1 MAIQELEA
9 LGIEK
14 ESNTVDL
21 SMLVS
26 DATWKDILVDLVRSN
41 ELDPWNI
48 DITDIVDKYI
58 NAVKKL
64 KVMDLR
70 VPANIILAA
79 ALLLRLKS
87 EMLSLFER
95 QNLQEVPE
103 ENIFTREPVLVDELS
118 LRLRPPVKRKIAL
131 VELIHALEEAMK
143 IKDKKSNARLLKG
156 VQFDLKFEEVDM
168 EKEIEKLHDA
178 IKKNVDN
185 QSMTTFSY
193 LSKEVPIR
201 NDNVITGLFI
211 PLLFLAHKEKIYLVQ
226 EEFFGEIIIKLAG

>member
-178 IKKNVDN
+178 IKK
-185 QSMTTFSY
+185 M
-193 LSKEVPIR
+193 
-201 NDNVITGLFI
+201 
-211 PLLFLAHKEKIYLVQ
+211 
-226 EEFFGEIIIKLAG
+226 